1 MSGQDFTYPEVGATW
16 DAERPAGYRHLRV
29 RTLVGAGPAVM
40 RNASDA
46 LMEFWMHRAL
56 PARVRASAPRAEP
69 GVSVEMGVGLGP
81 FRLMAPCRVVWTRE
95 DDRRAGWAYGTL
107 QGHPMAGEE
116 AFVVHLDD
124 EGEVWLTVTSFSR
137 PATAAARL
145 AGPLAPVAQRAY
157 ARRCGAV
164 LRRLARP

>member
-1 MSGQDFTYPEVGATW
+1 MSGQGFTYREVGATR
-16 DAERPAGYRHLRV
+16 DADRPPGYRHLRV
-29 RTLVGAGPAVM
+29 RTLVGAGPDAF

-56 PARVRASAPRAEP
+56 PARVRASAPRAAP
-69 GVSVEMGVGLGP
+69 GVSVEMGLGIGP
-81 FRLMAPCRVVWTRE
+81 LRLTAPCRVVWTQE
-95 DDRRAGWAYGTL
+95 EERRAGWAYGTL
-107 QGHPMAGEE
+107 EGHPVAGEE

-124 EGEVWLTVTSFSR
+124 GGEVWLTVTSFSR
-137 PATAAARL
+137 PATAPARL
-145 AGPLAPVAQRAY
+145 AGPFGPLFQRAY